1 MLYVFG
7 DSWGYGAELNPGEKP
22 FAHAL
27 AIRLNQDYTNLSRQG
42 SSLGEITDKV
52 LAATVNMTEDDYVV
66 VIVPPDT
73 RWYKVHDGFKVQ
85 TIKILDE
92 KKHKEL
98 VMSYNIPWFIYHHN
112 LFIYAIISA
121 VASKTKKLILAH
133 NYGQLVIINTFA
145 DLIDMN
151 YFLSEHSLT
160 KILSGHEWENNY
172 VTIDVD
178 GPDVIH
184 PNKFFDGDN
193 VHPNQAGHLE
203 IARLLYDKFI
213 KE

>member
-52 LAATVNMTEDDYVV
+52 LATTVNITEDDYVV

-73 RWYKVHDGFKVQ
+73 RWYRVHDGFKVQ

-92 KKHKEL
+92 RKHKEL

-112 LFIYAIISA
+112 LFIYTIISA
-121 VASKTKKLILAH
+121 IVGKTKKLILAH
-133 NYGQLVIINTFA
+133 NYGHLVIINTFKH
-145 DLIDMN
+145 LIDMN
-151 YFLSEHSLT
+151 YFLSEDSLT
-160 KILSGHEWENNY
+160 KILSGHEWEHNY
-172 VTIDVD
+172 ITAEMN
-178 GPDVIH
+178 GPHVIH
-184 PNKFFDGDN
+184 PNKYFDGDN
-193 VHPNQAGHLE
+193 VHPNQQGHLE
-203 IARLLYDKFI
+203 IARLLHDKFI
-213 KE
+213 KK